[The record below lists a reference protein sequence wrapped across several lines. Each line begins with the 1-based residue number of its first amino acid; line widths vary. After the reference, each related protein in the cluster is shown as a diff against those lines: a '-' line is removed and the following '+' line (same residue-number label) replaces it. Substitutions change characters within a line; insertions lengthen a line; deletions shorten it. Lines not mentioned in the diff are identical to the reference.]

1 MQNVNLQQRNEPIP
15 TYPTFNPLTHIPP
28 SYDLYGHQIP
38 INRNKVQYNIL
49 SEKEDIKTPWD
60 STNPLSQSTPM
71 TRTKLLELRKKE
83 NIPDISYDLDGDGY
97 VGGRDYVLSK
107 RFDVDGDG
115 KLNAIEKK
123 NALEAIKNG
132 VEREYVWNLENQGG
146 KRYFRILQKRGKIID
161 AENFVPLQESYPK
174 HPISFKEPKNGVHT
188 LNELKEYRKNKTKE
202 EISEKVKKFH
212 KEHSANSN
220 NNLINENNYY
230 FPEMKEKPKY
240 SSINDIRDELHKE
253 ARKKVGLN
261 ENESD
266 IKNYDLSPTLK
277 YVYSPKHK
285 TKGDIKK
292 DLIKESQEISKI
304 LNSRKHLNEIERL
317 KQREDEIFNKLFQS
331 EEGFTLTKLKEQ
343 RRLELNKYNLKTFAH
358 RPRGVHGHELPKFS
372 ANENTKEFWKLR
384 EGYVENPKH
393 KSQLEYLQEIKYWK
407 KPEELLLSEHRDYIE
422 PKREKRAFTLPN
434 KVKDDITPNINHINF
449 YKGFDPSYVKPIDYK
464 VRSVHRYRWT
474 SLMDKF
480 LSGKFKSGRLFEALE
495 NEDKK
500 KEAENAKKIKKEE
513 IKETKEDEKNK
524 VNVEIPP
531 EKPLFQKFGS
541 KEGINLTS
549 STEVRNKGF

>member
-1 MQNVNLQQRNEPIP
+1 MQNDYNGQRNDYIP
-15 TYPTFNPLTHIPP
+15 TAPTFNPLTHIPP

-38 INRNKVQYNIL
+38 INRNKIKYNIL
-49 SEKEDIKTPWD
+49 SEKDNLKTPWD
-60 STNPLSQSTPM
+60 NSNPLTQSTPM
-71 TRTKLLELRKKE
+71 TRTKLLQLRKKE

-107 RFDVDGDG
+107 RFDLDGDG
-115 KLNAIEKK
+115 KLNDTEKK

-146 KRYFRILQKRGKIID
+146 KRAFRILQKRGKIID
-161 AENFVPLQESYPK
+161 AENFIPLQESYPK
-174 HPISFKEPKNGVHT
+174 HPISFKEPKNGIHT

-202 EISEKVKKFH
+202 EISEKVKKFQ
-212 KEHSANSN
+212 KENSPNN
-220 NNLINENNYY
+220 NNLLNENNFY
-230 FPEMKEKPKY
+230 FSAQKEKPLH
-240 SSINDIRDELHKE
+240 SSINDIKNKLHKE
-253 ARKKVGLN
+253 ARKKVGLS

-266 IKNYDLSPTLK
+266 LKNPDLAPSLN
-277 YVYSPKHK
+277 YIYSPKHK

-304 LNSRKHLNEIERL
+304 LNSRRHLNEVERL
-317 KQREDEIFNKLFQS
+317 KQREDEIFDKLFQS
-331 EEGFTLTKLKEQ
+331 EDGFTLSKLKEQ
-343 RRLELNKYNLKTFAH
+343 RRLKLNEYNLKTFSEH
-358 RPRGVHGHELPKFS
+358 PKGVHGQELPKFS

-393 KSQLEYLQEIKYWK
+393 KSQWEYLQEIKYWK
-407 KPEELLLSEHRDYIE
+407 KPEELLLNEHRDYIE
-422 PKREKRAFTLPN
+422 PKGQKRAVTLPN
-434 KVKDDITPNINHINF
+434 KRKEEITPSVNHINF
-449 YKGFDPSYVKPIDYK
+449 YKGFDPYYVKPVEYK
-464 VRSVHRYRWT
+464 VKSVHKYRWT

-500 KEAENAKKIKKEE
+500 KEMEKANKIKKEE
-513 IKETKEDEKNK
+513 MEEKKEEDKNK
-524 VNVEIPP
+524 VIEDIPS

-541 KEGINLTS
+541 KDSINLTS
-549 STEVRNKGF
+549 STEVRYKGF

>member
-1 MQNVNLQQRNEPIP
+1 MQNVNLQQTNEPIP

-115 KLNAIEKK
+115 KLNEIEKK

-188 LNELKEYRKNKTKE
+188 LNELKVYRKNKTKE

-434 KVKDDITPNINHINF
+434 KVKDDITPNINQINF
-449 YKGFDPSYVKPIDYK
+449 YKGFDPSYVKPIEYK